1 MSLPSPK
8 YSNSSDAAEVLQN
21 EARASVTWSGEGERS
36 KKGMVVLLPRS
47 YGCRC
52 WDSHSSEKQPVES
65 CKSLDERKKSVG
77 KDTNTSLFVNHAAV
91 AWHESRGKQ
100 VGDQTQRSPM
110 VKDEIVS
117 VKDART
123 GSIQRAW
130 V

>member
-1 MSLPSPK
+1 M
-8 YSNSSDAAEVLQN
+8 
-21 EARASVTWSGEGERS
+21 TWSGEEERS

-110 VKDEIVS
+110 VKDEIIS